1 MSFLRCLDGFWDNVD
16 GGEALRLPFCEAS
29 DPDELLAYFPA
40 LDKLGQRFPIRFKG
54 MLMIFSKLE
63 TLSWW

>member
-1 MSFLRCLDGFWDNVD
+1 VD

-40 LDKLGQRFPIRFKG
+40 LDNLGQRFPIRFKG